1 MATVAK
7 NSRSTTSTLASATA
21 GPFSVGFRLFDD
33 DALLVYVN
41 GVSRADWTLSSTYAD
56 GYDDDA
62 SITFDAALD
71 IADDLRIEGWL
82 SPARSADYVNGDPGL
97 TTKMNIELARLWSS
111 VIEVKREVSRALRG
125 FDALSPVDGVD
136 LETVAAA
143 ETYATAASA
152 SASAAAASEAAALA
166 AENSLLEWAGAWQT
180 ATAYAPSDIVQE
192 SGNSY
197 VCLVA
202 HTSGV
207 FATDLGALKWELFA
221 AKGLSGSGS
230 GDLVA
235 ANNLN
240 DVVDPAASLVNLG
253 GQPLN
258 ANLTAIAGITV
269 TRGGLITKDGSAIKN
284 LAIGSSGQVLT
295 SDGTDAAWATPS
307 SGMTFLSSV
316 DLASDATADF
326 SLTAGY
332 DAYVFALQNVVHD
345 QTALAYE
352 FWIRTST
359 DGGSTFD
366 STATNYVG
374 TAYNVTGTTVTGV
387 NPGTTEIALT
397 GAVGA
402 DTGEDGISG
411 TVKVF
416 GPHLAKKTHIH
427 AELTYQSGTGSLV
440 FQITGAYRNSS
451 ADVDAIRF
459 LFQAGNLASGTITLW
474 GMKNA

>member
-97 TTKMNIELARLWSS
+97 TDKMNIELARLWSS

-125 FDALSPVDGVD
+125 FDDLSPVDGVD
-136 LETVAAA
+136 LETVASA
-143 ETYATAASA
+143 EAYATSASA

-207 FATDLGALKWELFA
+207 FATDLAALKWELFA
-221 AKGLSGSGS
+221 AKGSSGAGT
-230 GDLVA
+230 GDVVA
-235 ANNLN
+235 ANNGTEFTAATFAANLALVQTSRAISAGTGLTGGGDLSADRSIAADIASQAEAEAGSSSTKLMTPQRVAQALSALGAGVGSGQTWQ
-240 DVVDPAASLVNLG
+240 DVKASRTHNTTYQNTT
-253 GQPLN
+253 GQP
-258 ANLTAIAGITV
+258 I
-269 TRGGLITKDGSAIKN
+269 
-284 LAIGSSGQVLT
+284 QV
-295 SDGTDAAWATPS
+295 
-307 SGMTFLSSV
+307 V
-316 DLASDATADF
+316 
-326 SLTAGY
+326 
-332 DAYVFALQNVVHD
+332 LQV
-345 QTALAYE
+345 
-352 FWIRTST
+352 
-359 DGGSTFD
+359 DGGSYFQV
-366 STATNYVG
+366 SA
-374 TAYNVTGTTVTGV
+374 
-387 NPGTTEIALT
+387 
-397 GAVGA
+397 
-402 DTGEDGISG
+402 DGIAWITLGFFHYFAAHSAIIPNGWYYRKSG
-411 TVKVF
+411 THV
-416 GPHLAKKTHIH
+416 IYYWS
-427 AELTYQSGTGSLV
+427 EL
-440 FQITGAYRNSS
+440 RP
-451 ADVDAIRF
+451 
-459 LFQAGNLASGTITLW
+459 
-474 GMKNA
+474 